1 MAHVQNEND
10 FINLIC
16 SLYWGIIWKIR
27 EITYKTITPNT
38 QKTQV
43 RVFIKANRL
52 LACRVSS
59 LYLFK
64 FAIINKKHR
73 NRILQGW
80 LWMCAW
86 VTNFWGGPGWG
97 NLSKLASK
105 KRGVFLPQSMH
116 LYLVFSVHFL
126 VPCSN
131 SICFSIS
138 YLKMELQCRKPS
150 RDRSSLKCSFSFH
163 GEKRGDDI
171 QTDMTFK
178 NTVLW

>member
-73 NRILQGW
+73 NRILQG
-80 LWMCAW
+80 
-86 VTNFWGGPGWG
+86 
-97 NLSKLASK
+97 
-105 KRGVFLPQSMH
+105 
-116 LYLVFSVHFL
+116 
-126 VPCSN
+126 
-131 SICFSIS
+131 
-138 YLKMELQCRKPS
+138 
-150 RDRSSLKCSFSFH
+150 
-163 GEKRGDDI
+163 
-171 QTDMTFK
+171 
-178 NTVLW
+178 